1 MCCRFFDISIGT
13 AATKAVS
20 FIHHSAENFSQLY
33 LFFTVRFLAM
43 QNIFQK
49 NLFLFQI
56 IKVFDEK
63 KSWKDLNKCQFG
75 RWHKIIHNFLKFG
88 HSKKCFT
95 NLQMAGQVKIT
106 DIKRFDESLCLIQ
119 FATLSNVRFQKI

>member
-63 KSWKDLNKCQFG
+63 S
-75 RWHKIIHNFLKFG
+75 HEKIQ
-88 HSKKCFT
+88 T
-95 NLQMAGQVKIT
+95 NV
-106 DIKRFDESLCLIQ
+106 
-119 FATLSNVRFQKI
+119 N